1 MISVCP
7 GPASQSAGG
16 QSQLQL
22 LIPPL
27 PCKGAEHGDIF
38 YLVFLFHLAP
48 QVPKPARNT
57 PYSMV
62 EAVGSLV
69 HQEQNL
75 LGHEDNE
82 KEDSEE
88 EEQGYTSLAARPI
101 VTRQQEA
108 SLPAQR

>member
-1 MISVCP
+1 MSICP

-16 QSQLQL
+16 DSQLQL
-22 LIPPL
+22 LLSPL

-38 YLVFLFHLAP
+38 YQLFLFHPTL

-57 PYSMV
+57 PYSTV

-69 HQEQNL
+69 RQEQTL
-75 LGHEDNE
+75 LGNKDS
-82 KEDSEE
+82 KEPASEEE

>member
-1 MISVCP
+1 MSICP

-16 QSQLQL
+16 HSQLQL
-22 LIPPL
+22 LLPPL

-38 YLVFLFHLAP
+38 YQLLLFHPAP

-57 PYSMV
+57 PYSTV

-69 HQEQNL
+69 RQEQNL
-75 LGHEDNE
+75 LGNEDD
-82 KEDSEE
+82 KEPDSEE
-88 EEQGYTSLAARPI
+88 KEEQGFTSLAARPI

>member
-1 MISVCP
+1 MSICA
-7 GPASQSAGG
+7 GPASQSAIGH
-16 QSQLQL
+16 SQLQL
-22 LIPPL
+22 LLPPL
-27 PCKGAEHGDIF
+27 PRKGTEHGDFF
-38 YLVFLFHLAP
+38 YRLTLFHPAP

-57 PYSMV
+57 PYSTV

-69 HQEQNL
+69 RQEQNL
-75 LGHEDNE
+75 LGNEDD
-82 KEDSEE
+82 KEPDSEK

>member
-1 MISVCP
+1 MSICA
-7 GPASQSAGG
+7 GPASQSAIGH
-16 QSQLQL
+16 SQLQL
-22 LIPPL
+22 LLPPL
-27 PCKGAEHGDIF
+27 PGKGTEHGDIIF
-38 YLVFLFHLAP
+38 GLFLFHPAP

-57 PYSMV
+57 PYSTV

-69 HQEQNL
+69 RQEQNL
-75 LGHEDNE
+75 LGNEDD
-82 KEDSEE
+82 KEPHSEEE